1 MGTRGSQAGSGYL
14 AISQKPATSF
24 STMKFCSFETT
35 DDTLLSLSGLSTLA
49 YGAQVRPSHF
59 CLETRNPS
67 SLKPKP
73 KPTPPST
80 AHTTS

>member
-1 MGTRGSQAGSGYL
+1 
-14 AISQKPATSF
+14 
-24 STMKFCSFETT
+24 MKFCSFETT

-73 KPTPPST
+73 TPPST